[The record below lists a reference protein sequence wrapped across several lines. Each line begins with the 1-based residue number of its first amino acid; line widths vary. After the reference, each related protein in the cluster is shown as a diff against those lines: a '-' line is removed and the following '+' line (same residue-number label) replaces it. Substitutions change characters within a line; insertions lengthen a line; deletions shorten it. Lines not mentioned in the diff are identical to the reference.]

1 MLACYIRDRNGTI
14 AHSNEPK
21 MELNEA
27 KMYVHIETM

>member
-21 MELNEA
+21 MKLNEA
-27 KMYVHIETM
+27 KTHVHTESM